1 MSSPPLVQV
10 FALCEAL
17 YEDTHVASL
26 DLSYNNLNDTAAQAL
41 SRLIKVRGR
50 WGKGV
55 QGWGAQAQAE
65 ALSRLIKLRGLWWG
79 GVASSGGG
87 SVPPH

>member
-26 DLSYNNLNDTAAQAL
+26 DLSFNNLNDTAAQAL
-41 SRLIKVRGR
+41 SRLIKVRGYMGGGR
-50 WGKGV
+50 
-55 QGWGAQAQAE
+55 GAQSA
-65 ALSRLIKLRGLWWG
+65 G
-79 GVASSGGG
+79 GRG